1 MSQITWE
8 TITNYKDAPGTC
20 GVYQYWSQDTLLYI
34 GKAINLKAR
43 LSSHVQ
49 NAKLDAK
56 EAAIVAGDTIKF
68 TLCDT
73 EFKALLLESEL
84 IRKFRPPHNR
94 IWKDD
99 KSYLYIIIDLA
110 DPFPRPHFARAHDL
124 LSPTYDLGSKNHIF
138 GPFPSSKVAE
148 EVLRAIRRLIPF
160 CMAKRV
166 TTHPCFYSRIGLC
179 NPCPANI
186 QKLTHPVC
194 DTQKRQYR
202 SQIRGIIKILQGD
215 VDPVIKDLTLQMKQ
229 ASLAQDFEQALELRT
244 KIERFERFISTHS
257 FSDRHF
263 SYNNAEAKLAALES
277 ILAIYYK
284 DRPRNIHRI
293 ECYDASNSAM
303 QDATVSM
310 TVMTDGLLDNGQY
323 RRFKIKNPRA
333 VSDFD
338 RLDEAM
344 TRRLK
349 NKSWPKPD
357 LIVIDGGVPQLRRLQ
372 RIFDTLAEPP
382 FYIGLA
388 KHPDRLIVPAP
399 SVPNFKRSAA
409 LAKDSSEPLQ
419 PAFITIKLSS
429 DHPGLQLLEQLRD
442 EAHRFANAY
451 RKILQSQRTG
461 L

>member
-1 MSQITWE
+1 MSQVIAWS
-8 TITNYKDAPGTC
+8 TIKDIKEAPGTC
-20 GVYQYWSQDTLLYI
+20 GVYQYWSGDTLLYI

-43 LSSHVQ
+43 LSSHAQ

-56 EAAIVAGDTIKF
+56 EAAIVAGDTIRY

-84 IRKFRPPHNR
+84 IRIYRPPHNR
-94 IWKDD
+94 VWKDD

-124 LSPTYDLGSKNHIF
+124 EDKNSTKKLRIF
-138 GPFPSSKVAE
+138 GPFPNSKVAE

-160 CMAKRV
+160 CMAKKIDK
-166 TTHPCFYSRIGLC
+166 HACFYSRIGLC
-179 NPCPANI
+179 SPCPSVISTAAE
-186 QKLTHPVC
+186 KS
-194 DTQKRQYR
+194 KYR
-202 SQIRGIIKILQGD
+202 SQIRQVIKILEGD
-215 VDPVIKDLTLQMKQ
+215 VDPVIKDLTAQMKA
-229 ASLAQDFEQALELRT
+229 ASQVEDFEKALELRT
-244 KIERFERFISTHS
+244 KIERFERFISNHS
-257 FSDRHF
+257 FTDRHF
-263 SYNNAEAKLAALES
+263 SYNNASEKLSTLTTV
-277 ILAIYYK
+277 LAPYLGV
-284 DRPRNIHRI
+284 RPLSRI

-303 QDATVSM
+303 HHATVSM

-349 NKSWPKPD
+349 NTSWPRPD
-357 LIVIDGGVPQLRRLQ
+357 LIVVDGGIPQLRRLQ
-372 RIFDTLAEPP
+372 RIFDQQAEPP
-382 FYIGLA
+382 LYIGLA
-388 KHPDRLIVPAP
+388 KHPDRLIVP
-399 SVPNFKRSAA
+399 N
-409 LAKDSSEPLQ
+409 KDTFEV
-419 PAFITIKLSS
+419 IKLPS

-451 RKILQSQRTG
+451 RKILEKKRTT